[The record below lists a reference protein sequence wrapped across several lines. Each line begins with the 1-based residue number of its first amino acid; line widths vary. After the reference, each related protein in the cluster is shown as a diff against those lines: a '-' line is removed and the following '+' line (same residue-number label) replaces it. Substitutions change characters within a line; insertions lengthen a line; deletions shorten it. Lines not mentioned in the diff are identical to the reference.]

1 MGKIGSPVDTAD
13 TPKTSYTW
21 RGGNVLVR
29 QELYFRSSYSLNMNV
44 LVLKIQLQWLNP
56 DNNHELLWDYSMCAD
71 TSRGAAIRDLIA
83 RALKGPLGPGQQE
96 VRCSILLFALYQFK
110 LGRNNCFDKYL
121 GSFNTSISFFLH
133 SLQSFLSAWCWILLW
148 HQGFQHPFLLCMHIY
163 SHIRYF
169 HMVQA

>member
-1 MGKIGSPVDTAD
+1 
-13 TPKTSYTW
+13 
-21 RGGNVLVR
+21 
-29 QELYFRSSYSLNMNV
+29 MNV

-121 GSFNTSISFFLH
+121 GSFHTSISFFAF
-133 SLQSFLSAWCWILLW
+133 SSIFSFSMVLDIIVAPRLSA
-148 HQGFQHPFLLCMHIY
+148 PFSVVHAYLFAHKIFSYGTSLIY
-163 SHIRYF
+163 SQLFSASCYRIGKGL
-169 HMVQA
+169 